1 MTSSEVGDIQS
12 ELSYRNMTCKKE
24 TVLVLM
30 DSDMH
35 LLKQGVKA
43 VNAAQPVTELASS
56 TSRKPVAWLA
66 IVKYPS
72 RNITI

>member
-43 VNAAQPVTELASS
+43 VNAAQPVTELV
-56 TSRKPVAWLA
+56 P
-66 IVKYPS
+66 PQE
-72 RNITI
+72 N

>member
-1 MTSSEVGDIQS
+1 
-12 ELSYRNMTCKKE
+12 MTCKKE

-43 VNAAQPVTELASS
+43 VNAAQPVTELVPPQENQQKTLSV
-56 TSRKPVAWLA
+56 TSFDHLWFYKAGVLINAIMNHNFTKP
-66 IVKYPS
+66 
-72 RNITI
+72 

>member
-1 MTSSEVGDIQS
+1 MGDIQS

-43 VNAAQPVTELASS
+43 VNAAQPVTELV
-56 TSRKPVAWLA
+56 P
-66 IVKYPS
+66 PQE
-72 RNITI
+72 N